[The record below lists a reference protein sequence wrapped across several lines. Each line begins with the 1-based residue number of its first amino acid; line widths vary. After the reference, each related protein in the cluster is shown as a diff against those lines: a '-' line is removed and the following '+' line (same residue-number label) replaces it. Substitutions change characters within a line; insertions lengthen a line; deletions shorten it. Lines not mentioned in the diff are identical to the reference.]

1 MNKEGRMATERTY
14 RQGHLLCA
22 VFLMMATLG
31 VEAATTSDI
40 RVKVVVLSPPC
51 VINSNN
57 IIEVNFGNDVLTNR
71 VDGNYRKMPV
81 KYSVQCSNGA
91 SNAVKM
97 LIDGNG
103 ASFAT
108 QVLRTNKTD
117 VGIEILNNSKRLPIN
132 SWLNFTYPN
141 LPKLEAV
148 IVKRPGS
155 TLVGGPFS
163 ASATMKV
170 EYQ

>member
-1 MNKEGRMATERTY
+1 MINEGGMATVRTY

-22 VFLMMATLG
+22 AFLVMATLG
-31 VEAATTSDI
+31 AEAATTSDI
-40 RVKVVVLSPPC
+40 RVKVVVLAPPC

-57 IIEVNFGNDVLTNR
+57 TIEVNFGNDVLTTR
-71 VDGNYRKMPV
+71 VDGNYKKMLV
-81 KYSVQCSNGA
+81 KYSLLCGSA
-91 SNAVKM
+91 SDAVKL

-103 ASFAT
+103 ADFAM

-117 VGIEILNNSKRLPIN
+117 VGIEILNNSQRLPIN

-155 TLVGGPFS
+155 TLTGGPFS
-163 ASATMKV
+163 ASATLKV